1 MAKFIKITTTII
13 LAVIGIIASTLVV
26 QFGWNKIVITI
37 IDVNKI
43 SFWQAFGL
51 DVLLTHIVPKEKLKK
66 EEYEEEYLNTVLRGI
81 LSTIIYAG
89 LLLLASM
96 FI

>member
-1 MAKFIKITTTII
+1 MKKLVAVI
-13 LAVIGIIASTLVV
+13 LAIVGIIASTLVV
-26 QFGWNKIVITI
+26 QFGWNKIMITI

-51 DVLLTHIVPKEKLKK
+51 NALFVYILPKEKVKNED
-66 EEYEEEYLNTVLRGI
+66 EELLNTAIRVI
-81 LSTIIYAG
+81 LSAMIYAS

-96 FI
+96 FV

>member
-1 MAKFIKITTTII
+1 MKKLTTVI
-13 LAVIGIIASTLVV
+13 LAIIGIIASTLVV
-26 QFGWNKIVITI
+26 QFGWNKIMITI
-37 IDVNKI
+37 IDVHKI
-43 SFWQAFGL
+43 SFWQAFGMHA
-51 DVLLTHIVPKEKLKK
+51 LLAYILPKEKLKK

-96 FI
+96 FV

>member
-51 DVLLTHIVPKEKLKK
+51 NVLFTYILPKEKLKK
-66 EEYEEEYLNTVLRGI
+66 EDNEEKFLDTVIRG
-81 LSTIIYAG
+81 LVSAVIYAG

-96 FI
+96 FV

>member
-1 MAKFIKITTTII
+1 MKKLATAI

-26 QFGWNKIVITI
+26 QFGWNEIMVTI

-51 DVLLTHIVPKEKLKK
+51 DVLLTYILPKEKLKK
-66 EEYEEEYLNTVLRGI
+66 EDYKEDSLKTVCRG
-81 LSTIIYAG
+81 LVSVIIYAG

-96 FI
+96 FV

>member
-1 MAKFIKITTTII
+1 MKKTGTVI
-13 LAVIGIIASTLVV
+13 LAVIGIIASALVV
-26 QFGWNKIVITI
+26 QFGWNKIMITI

-51 DVLLTHIVPKEKLKK
+51 DVLLTYILPKEKLKK
-66 EEYEEEYLNTVLRGI
+66 EDYKESFSSTALRGI

-89 LLLLASM
+89 LLLLASL